1 MSNKIVTATT
11 GEPVDL
17 ITVKA
22 HLKVETTVD
31 DHLIE
36 GYIKAARAYA
46 ENYTGRQM
54 MPATREQKINWFYS
68 SAIELEHPPLAT
80 TEATA
85 VTITYID
92 YAGNSTT
99 LSTAYYWIDGGGDN
113 LPGRVVLKHD
123 QCWPETQEQVNAI
136 TIQYPCGYALS
147 SNSTITVP
155 EPIKVWIM
163 VRVAQMYEHRG
174 PILTGRDV
182 PIAEMPADFVDGL
195 LDPYTLIEIV

>member
-1 MSNKIVTATT
+1 MSNRIITATT

-22 HLKVETTVD
+22 HLRIETTVD
-31 DHLIE
+31 DHLID

-46 ENYTGRQM
+46 ENYTGRQF
-54 MPATREQKINWFYS
+54 MPATREYKFDWFYS
-68 SAIELEHPPLAT
+68 SAIEIPKPPCS
-80 TEATA
+80 TA
-85 VTITYID
+85 SSDVVITFLD
-92 YAGNSTT
+92 SSGNSTT
-99 LSTAYYWIDGGGDN
+99 LSTSYYSLDDGGEN
-113 LPGRVVLKHD
+113 LPSRILLKYG
-123 QCWPETQEQVNAI
+123 QTWPETYDQANAI
-136 TIQYPCGYALS
+136 QIQYKCGYPLS

-163 VRVAQMYEHRG
+163 VRVAQMYEHRQ

-182 PIAEMPADFVDGL
+182 PTAELPHDFVDGL

>member
-1 MSNKIVTATT
+1 MSNRIITPTT

-22 HLKVETTVD
+22 HLKIESTVE

-36 GYIKAARAYA
+36 GYIRAARAYA
-46 ENYTGRQM
+46 ENYTGRQF
-54 MPATREQKINWFYS
+54 MPAVREQKFNCFYS
-68 SAIELEHPPLAT
+68 SAMELPYPPLAT

-85 VTITYID
+85 VAITYID

-123 QCWPETQEQVNAI
+123 QTWPETQDQKNAVS
-136 TIQYPCGYALS
+136 IQYPCGYALS

-155 EPIKVWIM
+155 EPIKLWIM
-163 VRVAQMYEHRG
+163 VRVAQIYEHRQ

-182 PIAEMPADFVDGL
+182 PLAELPANYIDGL
-195 LDPYTLIEIV
+195 LDPYTLIEVV